1 MHISWTNSPSPVGKI
16 TPVGAQF
23 IGIVFA
29 VVQSLR
35 VYGLRLTIDFWG
47 KEHGTRT
54 ITTMARQR
62 KQRLAAGGG
71 DVRRIAKHSRT
82 NGSLWRHR
90 QEEMGDQLRLHG
102 NLRIR
107 LRLGRLGSVRLQH
120 GVRTAVVSI
129 PRHAGPGD
137 IGYLHHRASYHSGGG
152 V

>member
-1 MHISWTNSPSPVGKI
+1 MHISLTNSLSLVGKI
-16 TPVGAQF
+16 WTVDAQF

-29 VVQSLR
+29 VIQSLR

-82 NGSLWRHR
+82 NGSLWRYR
-90 QEEMGDQLRLHG
+90 QEERGDPLRPHC
-102 NLRIR
+102 
-107 LRLGRLGSVRLQH
+107 
-120 GVRTAVVSI
+120 
-129 PRHAGPGD
+129 
-137 IGYLHHRASYHSGGG
+137 
-152 V
+152 